1 VSLTM
6 RRDLAS
12 DVSSLP
18 FIGYSSSHR
27 NLALELKH
35 SVFTNLGQY
44 QSKMKI

>member
-1 VSLTM
+1 M
-6 RRDLAS
+6 
-12 DVSSLP
+12 
-18 FIGYSSSHR
+18 G